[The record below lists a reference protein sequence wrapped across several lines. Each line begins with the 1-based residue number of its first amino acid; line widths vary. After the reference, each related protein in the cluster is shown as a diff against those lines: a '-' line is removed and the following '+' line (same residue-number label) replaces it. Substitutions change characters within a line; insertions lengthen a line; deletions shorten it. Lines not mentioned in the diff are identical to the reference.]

1 MKRSITSFCHNRLI
15 RDGLPIW
22 RSQCVSAL
30 LTSGFLA
37 LAARAFW
44 IQGIHPDFYIREGQ
58 KRFEHVFEV
67 KPVRG
72 RITDRNGGPL
82 AIGRPAADIWIVP
95 AEFRSASNSNVTR
108 LASLLGL
115 QESVIASRGNGN
127 RKFIAL
133 KRGVAPEVASNV
145 ARLNVPGVYLI
156 QDDRRYYPGG
166 SDFAQLVGW
175 VGVDGRGLEGVEL
188 ADDAL
193 LSGSASKRRLI
204 EDRMGN
210 PVDIV
215 GVDTVGVASSDL
227 TLSIDRRI
235 QHMARLAV
243 EHTVERFAAVAG
255 SAIVVDAK
263 TGEILALVNLP
274 TFDPNEPVS
283 AYDTRCRNRVIA
295 DAFEPGSTIKPITV
309 ALALTKGI
317 ITPETRFDTSPG
329 SLKVYGS
336 VIHDTSNF
344 GSLSVTQIITKSSNI
359 GMAKIAMMLSSQD
372 MWGMF
377 HRFGLGS
384 LPLKALPAV
393 AKGALHPVR
402 HWMPI
407 EKLTMAYGYGL
418 SLSLAQLA
426 DVYTVFA
433 NDGRRIPLSLTR
445 LSTPPV
451 GEPVISSRVAQQI
464 RTILEADGREGTAR
478 VAGLPDY
485 RTGGKTGTARK
496 QSGHGYAR
504 GKYRAV
510 FVGMAPMSNPRLIV
524 AVMIDEPSRGSY
536 YGARVAGPVCGEIME
551 SALHLLGVLPD
562 RRSS

>member
-1 MKRSITSFCHNRLI
+1 
-15 RDGLPIW
+15 
-22 RSQCVSAL
+22 L

-37 LAARAFW
+37 LAVRAFW
-44 IQGIHPDFYIREGQ
+44 IQGIHPDFYIHEGQ
-58 KRFEHVFEV
+58 KRFEHVFEI

-72 RITDRNGGPL
+72 RITDRNGEPL

-95 AEFRSASNSNVTR
+95 AEFRSASNSDVTR

-115 QESVIASRGNGN
+115 QESVIASRDNGN

-133 KRGVAPEVASNV
+133 KRGVAPEVASDV

-156 QDDRRYYPGG
+156 QDDQRYYPGG

-255 SAIVVDAK
+255 SAIIVDAR

-274 TFDPNEPVS
+274 AFDPNRPVS
-283 AYDTRCRNRVIA
+283 AYDARCRNRVIA

-377 HRFGLGS
+377 HCFGLGS
-384 LPLKALPAV
+384 LPLKTLPAV

-418 SLSLAQLA
+418 SMSLAQLA

-536 YGARVAGPVCGEIME
+536 YGARVAGPACAEIME
-551 SALHLLGVLPD
+551 SALHLLGVPPD
-562 RRSS
+562 RRAS